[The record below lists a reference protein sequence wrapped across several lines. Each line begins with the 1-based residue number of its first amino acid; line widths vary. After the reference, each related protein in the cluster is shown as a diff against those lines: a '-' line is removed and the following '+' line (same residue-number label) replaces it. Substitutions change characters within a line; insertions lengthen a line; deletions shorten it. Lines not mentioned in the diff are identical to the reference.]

1 MSSKGRFIK
10 NSLLFLVGTGLSRT
24 LGIVM
29 LPLYTSQIPAADY
42 GEYDISLT
50 IITIASSI
58 AYFELWSAVMRY
70 MYDRSDDAGRA
81 SVVKSGLVLMC
92 GATALFVVLG
102 CVVCSAL
109 SLGHPAWVV
118 SYGIASAASSY
129 FGFVARGYGKNKE
142 FTISGILSSVVVV
155 AANLMLILVLNVDY
169 SALYISFVMG
179 TVAQCVYLGRSIRLG
194 SLVRDCKADGTLMRE
209 LLRFAAPLC
218 LNTAS
223 YWLLSSAS
231 RLVFNYMCGDAA
243 SGVFSVGNKFG
254 QIIVLAT
261 TCFTYAW
268 QDLSFSASSRGA
280 DGAFFTAACRKYL
293 LFLVAALALL
303 LPLVKLVFPLFVLG
317 EYGDAL
323 NVVPLSLVVALVS
336 GYSAF
341 VGNIFYAIKETRTVG
356 TSTVAAGMVAVACA
370 PAAIS
375 LLSANGVNVSVLAG
389 FLVNLFIRAVILR
402 RKVGFSISP
411 GACILSV
418 VWIAGSSAAFF
429 SSPPITVLAF
439 VLSLAITAM
448 VFRDDLRIILRHISS
463 TAKGRV
469 DR

>member
-1 MSSKGRFIK
+1 MSGKGRFIK
-10 NSLLFLVGTGLSRT
+10 NSLLFLVGTGLSRA
-24 LGIVM
+24 LSIIM
-29 LPLYTSQIPAADY
+29 LPLYTSQIPTADY
-42 GEYDISLT
+42 GAYDISLT

-81 SVVKSGLVLMC
+81 SVVRSGFVLMC
-92 GATALFVVLG
+92 GSTALFIVLG
-102 CVVCSAL
+102 WAVCSML
-109 SLGHPAWVV
+109 SLGHPGWVV
-118 SYGIASAASSY
+118 AYGIASAASSY
-129 FGFVARGYGKNKE
+129 FGFVARGYGKSKE

-155 AANLMLILVLNVDY
+155 GANLTLILALHLDY
-169 SALYISFVMG
+169 SALYISFVLG
-179 TVAQCVYLGRSIRLG
+179 TFVQCAYLGRSIRLG
-194 SLVRDCKADGTLMRE
+194 ALVAGGKVDRGLMKE

-280 DGAFFTAACRKYL
+280 NGAFFTAACRKYL

-317 EYGDAL
+317 EYGDAFS
-323 NVVPLSLVVALVS
+323 VVPLSLVVALVS
-336 GYSAF
+336 GYSGF

-356 TSTVAAGMVAVACA
+356 ASTVAAGVVAVACA
-370 PAAIS
+370 PASIS
-375 LLSANGVNVSVLAG
+375 LLGANGVNVSVLVG
-389 FLVNLFIRAVILR
+389 FLVNLLIRAVILR

-418 VWIAGSSAAFF
+418 VWIVGSSAAFF
-429 SSPPITVLAF
+429 SPPSITALAL
-439 VLSLAITAM
+439 VLSLAITAT
-448 VFRDDLRIILRHISS
+448 VFRDDLRIMLRRISS
-463 TAKGRV
+463 TVKGRV
-469 DR
+469 D